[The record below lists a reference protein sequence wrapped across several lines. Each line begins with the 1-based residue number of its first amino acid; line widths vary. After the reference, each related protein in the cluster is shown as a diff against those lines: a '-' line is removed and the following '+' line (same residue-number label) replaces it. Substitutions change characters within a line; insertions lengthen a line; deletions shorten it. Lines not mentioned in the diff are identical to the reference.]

1 MSAEHCRGPNHSL
14 SLRRQEHFGLH
25 ESQVYEKKKKKSYTS
40 KETLYQ
46 SWSVTLIPCQM
57 KNSLQSGKTTKYFLC
72 KSFLWFK
79 EKKKYI
85 TIPILVFTWKHLIH
99 RVKNRKGTFE

>member
-1 MSAEHCRGPNHSL
+1 MNPK
-14 SLRRQEHFGLH
+14 
-25 ESQVYEKKKKKSYTS
+25 YTKKKKKKKSYTS

-79 EKKKYI
+79 EKKNK
-85 TIPILVFTWKHLIH
+85 KHYNTNPGVYLE
-99 RVKNRKGTFE
+99 TFDSPGQK